1 MTSPRSIAR
10 AAARG
15 NVTKRHH
22 RPAQVRNLRTMGGRV
37 YLASSLHTYRTP
49 EYSEHLDML
58 ARLVPDAEILPA
70 RDLFQSNSD
79 WLCRWPEILPTLDA
93 VVYFEDRDG
102 YIGYGVFTEISDAL
116 ARGIPIY
123 FLTPEGKLREIATDD
138 DGEIIFTALRLDD
151 WRQFAQ
157 VAYIV
162 PGAEA
167 LDLLGAT
174 AKGGG

>member
-1 MTSPRSIAR
+1 MASPRSITR

-15 NVTKRHH
+15 N
-22 RPAQVRNLRTMGGRV
+22 RPTSKCHPPQTRNLRTTGGRV
-37 YLASSLHTYRTP
+37 YLASSLPTYRTP
-49 EYSEHLDML
+49 EYGEHLDML

-116 ARGIPIY
+116 ARGIPVH

-138 DGEIIFTALRLDD
+138 DGEIIITALRLDD

-167 LDLLGAT
+167 LDLLRAT